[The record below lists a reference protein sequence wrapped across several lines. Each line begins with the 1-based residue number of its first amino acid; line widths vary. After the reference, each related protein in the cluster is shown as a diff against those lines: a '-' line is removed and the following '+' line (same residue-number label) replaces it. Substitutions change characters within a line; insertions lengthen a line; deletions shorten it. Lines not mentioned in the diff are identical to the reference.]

1 MIIVTSCRFRKAP
14 FSKCFPSTLE
24 RKADDFKVL
33 RFEDRFR
40 KAAFS
45 VRVSVD
51 GSSYRRNKA
60 AFSNLSGNVVGFF
73 FNGKNGHNQ
82 QQRKLFCEYV
92 FYMKCTVFKMHC
104 NFFIGNKFFFSVVPK
119 QTAS

>member
-73 FNGKNGHNQ
+73 SMVK
-82 QQRKLFCEYV
+82 
-92 FYMKCTVFKMHC
+92 TVTISNKES
-104 NFFIGNKFFFSVVPK
+104 FFANTSF
-119 QTAS
+119 T